1 MNQLQL
7 QKAKFQMLSQH
18 LMQRGI
24 TDGRVLNAMTQVP
37 REEFVP
43 DHLVEFSYQDSPLP
57 IGFQQT
63 ISQPFVVALMCQLLN
78 LKGHETVLD
87 IGTGSG
93 YQAAILGQLA
103 KRVIT
108 VEIIPDLA
116 KKARKTFHQLGYKNI
131 NVYTSDG
138 SKGYPKFAP
147 YDAIKSAAATP
158 IIPKYW
164 INQLKDG
171 GCIVM
176 PKTNHDTQK
185 LIRLTKR
192 NGELIE
198 EKWGDIR
205 FVSLVEQKS

>member
-43 DHLVEFSYQDSPLP
+43 NHLIEFSYQDSPLP
-57 IGFQQT
+57 IGFEQT

-78 LKGHETVLD
+78 LTGQETVLD
-87 IGTGSG
+87 VGTGSG
-93 YQAAILGQLA
+93 YQAAVLSKLA
-103 KRVIT
+103 KNVIT

-116 KKARKTFHQLGYKNI
+116 KNARKIFKKLNYKNI
-131 NVYTSDG
+131 HVYTSDAN
-138 SKGYPKFAP
+138 KGYPKFAP

-158 IIPKYW
+158 KIPLAW
-164 INQLKDG
+164 INQLKDNG
-171 GCIVM
+171 VIVT
-176 PKTNHDTQK
+176 PKSTNFSQD
-185 LIRLTKR
+185 LIRLVKKG
-192 NGELIE
+192 NNLVE
-198 EKWGDIR
+198 EKWGDVR
-205 FVSLVEQKS
+205 FVPLVKAKS

>member
-103 KRVIT
+103 KKVIT

-116 KKARKTFHQLGYKNI
+116 KKARQTFRQLGYKNI

-164 INQLKDG
+164 INQLKDN

-176 PKTNHDTQK
+176 PKANRDSQK
-185 LIRLTKR
+185 LIRLTKQ
-192 NGELIE
+192 NGQLFE
-198 EKWGDIR
+198 EKWGDVR
-205 FVSLVEQKS
+205 FVSLVQQ